1 MNVFTAVGRIGR
13 DAETKYTQAG
23 KPLTV
28 WPLAVDDGFGD
39 NKVTT
44 WFDCVMFGE
53 RGTKLAEYIVKGG
66 QLAVSGSIR
75 LDTYT
80 SKDGTDKSKIA
91 MRIQE
96 VTLLAKPNTERQTRP
111 PEPKPQ
117 AAQAKAEAFA
127 DDFEDSDIPF

>member
-13 DAETKYTQAG
+13 DAETKYTKAG
-23 KPLTV
+23 KPLAV

-44 WFDCVMFGE
+44 WFDCVMFGD

-96 VTLLAKPNTERQTRP
+96 VTLLSKPNTERQARP

-127 DDFEDSDIPF
+127 DDFADDDIPF